1 MLLGKIALGF
11 AGTAVAGIGLLCSEG
26 MIVVNVVE
34 KQPESH
40 HIYVV
45 APALLAPIGMHF
57 VPKQDLTQ
65 ASAEVRPYLPT
76 IRAALEEFRR
86 TDDFIMVEVKE
97 PGRHVRV
104 AKDGGSVVV
113 DVEEEGSTV
122 HVSAPIRAISSTIE
136 ELAAG
141 TPST

>member
-1 MLLGKIALGF
+1 MLLGRIALGF

-34 KQPESH
+34 RQPETH
-40 HIYVV
+40 HIYVI
-45 APALLAPIGMHF
+45 APAMLAPIGMHF
-57 VPKQDLTQ
+57 VPRQDLMQ
-65 ASAEVRPYLPT
+65 ASDQIRPYLPA

-86 TDDFIMVEVKE
+86 ADDFILVEVKK
-97 PGRHVRV
+97 PGQRVRV

-122 HVSAPIRAISSTIE
+122 HVSTPIRAISSTIE

-141 TPST
+141 NRST